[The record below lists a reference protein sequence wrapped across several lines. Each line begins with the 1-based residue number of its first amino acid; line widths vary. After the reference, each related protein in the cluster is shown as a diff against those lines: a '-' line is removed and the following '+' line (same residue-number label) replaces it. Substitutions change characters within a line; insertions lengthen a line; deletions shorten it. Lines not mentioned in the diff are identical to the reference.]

1 MPSFYVDEIDID
13 VDEFVSSCST
23 KEKEQLVEALVDS
36 GYIDPKQTKGKEY
49 GVRKPNINDEK
60 FWKSVE
66 HLGRCRHLL
75 SLEEEELINKLAEKF
90 KYIA

>member
-13 VDEFVSSCST
+13 VDEFVSACSIR
-23 KEKEQLVEALVDS
+23 EREQLVESLVDG
-36 GYIDPKQTKGKEY
+36 GYIDPKQTGKEL

-60 FWKSVE
+60 FWKSIE

-75 SLEEEELINKLAEKF
+75 SLEEEDFINNLAEKF
-90 KYIA
+90 KYLA